1 MNYELFRNF
10 AANFE
15 RRQEFLYLIMRRY
28 SFFFSLMALV
38 LMFSCQGSQGGKT
51 AEEALADSLA
61 ADSLAADSLDEDFS
75 QIAVPKA
82 ADELFD
88 DFIFNFAGNR
98 KMQRER
104 IVFPLKVMENGKVT
118 YLQQKQ
124 WKMEHFFM
132 RQNFYVLLFDS
143 EAHMEI
149 VKDTSVTRAVVEKI
163 QFEKQEIRQFV
174 FHRIR
179 GAWMMTSIQDIALG
193 NSKKASFL
201 TFYHEFAESLDFQ
214 KEHIGRTVAF
224 VGPDPDDDF
233 SQMEGIITPDTWEA
247 FAPQLPS
254 KSFFNIMYGY
264 SEKEGNQKIYVLRGI
279 ANGLEMQLNF
289 QRRGDSWK
297 LVKLVT

>member
-1 MNYELFRNF
+1 M
-10 AANFE
+10 
-15 RRQEFLYLIMRRY
+15 RY
-28 SFFFSLMALV
+28 SFFFSLIALV
-38 LMFSCQGSQGGKT
+38 LLCSCQGSRGGKT
-51 AEEALADSLA
+51 ADEALADSLA
-61 ADSLAADSLDEDFS
+61 ADSLAPDSLDEDFS
-75 QIAVPKA
+75 QIVVPKA

-104 IVFPLKVMENGKVT
+104 TVFPLKVMENGKVT
-118 YLQQKQ
+118 FLQKKQ
-124 WKMEHFFM
+124 WQMDHFFM

-143 EAHMEI
+143 ESHMEI
-149 VKDTSVTRAVVEKI
+149 VKDTSVNRAVVEKI
-163 QFEKQEIRQFV
+163 QFDDQQIRQFV

-179 GAWMMTSIQDIALG
+179 GTWMMTSIQNIALG
-193 NSKKASFL
+193 QSKKASFL
-201 TFYHEFAESLDFQ
+201 TFYQQFARDLEFQ

-254 KSFFNIMYGY
+254 KSFYNIIYGR
-264 SEKEGNQKIYVLRGI
+264 SEKEGNQKIFVLRGI

-289 QRRGDSWK
+289 QRRNDSWK

>member
-1 MNYELFRNF
+1 M
-10 AANFE
+10 
-15 RRQEFLYLIMRRY
+15 IRY

-38 LMFSCQGSQGGKT
+38 LLCSCQGSHGGKT
-51 AEEALADSLA
+51 ADEALADSLA

-104 IVFPLKVMENGKVT
+104 TVFPLKVKENGKVT
-118 YLQQKQ
+118 YLQKNQ
-124 WKMEHFFM
+124 WKMDHFFM

-143 EAHMEI
+143 ESHMEI
-149 VKDTSVTRAVVEKI
+149 VKDTSVNRAVVEKI
-163 QFEKQEIRQFV
+163 QFDDQQIRQFV

-179 GAWMMTSIQDIALG
+179 GTWMMTSIQNIALSQ
-193 NSKKASFL
+193 SKKASFL
-201 TFYHEFAESLDFQ
+201 TFYQQFATDLEFQ
-214 KEHIGRTVAF
+214 KKHIGRTVAF

-254 KSFFNIMYGY
+254 KSFYNIMYGR
-264 SEKEGNQKIYVLRGI
+264 SEKEGDQKIFVLRGI

-289 QRRGDSWK
+289 QRRNDSWK